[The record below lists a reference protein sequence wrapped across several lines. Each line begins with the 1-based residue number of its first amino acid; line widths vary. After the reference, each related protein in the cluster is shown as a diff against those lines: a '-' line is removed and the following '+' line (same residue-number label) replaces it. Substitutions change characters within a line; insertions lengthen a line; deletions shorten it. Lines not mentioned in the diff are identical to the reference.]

1 MNRNYILFDT
11 PDRDLLYPFTLTR
24 PVAACRTGIL
34 TIQEKWAHWLQAP
47 CSFYTVHWLQ
57 EKYPLPAME
66 ADSLQV
72 LINGH
77 LLPDAALVAAVQAL
91 EDGHELYKDNRLVAK
106 AVKGKDFFTHGHK
119 RLNHA
124 PAILQVKTPW
134 DLFQFNDKALRADFA
149 LLTAGRTSAPLP
161 ASNQVMGA
169 GQVFLEPGA
178 KVECCLLNATE
189 GPVYLGKNALVM
201 EGSLIR
207 GPFAMGEGAVLKMGT
222 RVYGATTLGPY
233 STGGGEIKN
242 SVIFGYSN
250 KAHDGYLGDA
260 VIGEWCNLGANT
272 SNSNLKNNAGTV
284 KVWMEARKE
293 AWPAG
298 RKCGVLMGDYSR
310 AAINTSFNTGAV
322 VGVSCNV
329 FGAGLTEKFISSFA
343 WGAGQYVLDTAFRD
357 IGNWMELKGKKL
369 EEADKNILR
378 TIFERRYETMTA
390 IDII

>member
-11 PDRDLLYPFTLTR
+11 PERDLLYPFTLTR
-24 PVAACRTGIL
+24 PVAACRTGIF
-34 TIQEKWAHWLQAP
+34 TIQEKWEHWLQAA
-47 CSFYTVHWLQ
+47 CTFYTVHWLQ

-66 ADSLQV
+66 ADSLQILV
-72 LINGH
+72 NGH
-77 LLPDAALVAAVQAL
+77 VLPDAALVAAVQAL

-106 AVKGKDFFTHGHK
+106 AVKGKDFFAHGHK
-119 RLNHA
+119 RLDHA

-134 DLFQFNDKALRADFA
+134 DLFQLNDKALRADFA
-149 LLTAGRTSAPLP
+149 LLTDGRISAPLS
-161 ASNQVMGA
+161 ATNQVIGA

-178 KVECCLLNATE
+178 TMECCLLNATE
-189 GPVYLGKNALVM
+189 GPVYIGKNALVM

-222 RVYGATTLGPY
+222 KVYGATTIGPY

-284 KVWMEARKE
+284 GVWMEARKE

-310 AAINTSFNTGAV
+310 AAINTSFNTGTV

-329 FGAGLTEKFISSFA
+329 FGAGLTEKFIPSFA

-357 IGNWMELKGKKL
+357 IGNWMDLKGKKL